1 MKQLCV
7 CRLSCRSTRPLSL
20 MMLLAVPS
28 VGYAGA
34 QAPAGVEPSLGIKVR
49 VYNYANASHPTLAK
63 AEEEASRIFRV
74 AGVELEWLDCP
85 TSHAEEE
92 KYSACAPPLG
102 AMAVDLRIL
111 PSSMA
116 ARIGSSGEQLGF
128 ALPSSRRG
136 SATAAW
142 VYYDRAEQLAGSD
155 IASCDQILGH
165 AMAHEIGHLLLGPDS
180 HSHGG
185 IMRANWD
192 RKFLQEASRGQLLF
206 TRDQARLIRADVQ
219 ERLTIFEAGVTR

>member
-1 MKQLCV
+1 
-7 CRLSCRSTRPLSL
+7 
-20 MMLLAVPS
+20 LAVFPL
-28 VGYAGA
+28 GYAGA
-34 QAPAGVEPSLGIKVR
+34 QPLAGAEPGLGIKVR
-49 VYNYANASHPTLAK
+49 LYNYADASHPTLVK

-74 AGVELEWLDCP
+74 AGLELEWLDCP
-85 TSHAEEE
+85 TSHAAEER
-92 KYSACAPPLG
+92 YPACAATLG

-116 ARIGSSGEQLGF
+116 ARMGSSGEQLGL
-128 ALPSSRRG
+128 ALLSSRPG
-136 SATAAW
+136 SATDAW
-142 VYYDRAEQLAGSD
+142 VYYDRAERLAETD
-155 IASCDQILGH
+155 VASCDQILGL

-192 RKFLQEASRGQLLF
+192 RKFLEEASRGQLLF

-219 ERLTIFEAGVTR
+219 QRLAISEVGATRYAFGIPNQQPAGSPRTF